1 MSVVR
6 HVSYVLLAAG
16 WTVRLEVCHQLLL
29 LRKHLLENVQLRL
42 QLLYR
47 QLATTRGRGRVLG
60 EESKYT
66 IQSIV
71 CEAFCHHLIYR

>member
-1 MSVVR
+1 MSVMR
-6 HVSYVLLAAG
+6 HVRSPQVLLAAG

-47 QLATTRGRGRVLG
+47 QLATTSGRGRVLRG
-60 EESKYT
+60 RK
-66 IQSIV
+66 
-71 CEAFCHHLIYR
+71 